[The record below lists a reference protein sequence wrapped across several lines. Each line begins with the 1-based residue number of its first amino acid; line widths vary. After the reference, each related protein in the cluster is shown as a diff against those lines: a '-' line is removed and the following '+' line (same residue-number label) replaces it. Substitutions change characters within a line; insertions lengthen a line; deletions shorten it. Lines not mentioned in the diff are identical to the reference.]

1 MEDIKLIFAKNI
13 TELRSANGWTQAELA
28 EKLHYSDK
36 AVSKWERGESV
47 PEIGT
52 LLSIADLF
60 GISLDYLIRGKE
72 ADLPEAPTLP
82 HKVRNHRL
90 ITGLSVLLV
99 WFIALLAFVSVD
111 VMPMHLTIHWLSF
124 VYAVP
129 VSMIVWLVF
138 NSIWFNPRWNFL
150 IISILMWSILLSIHL
165 TLLPF
170 GIHFWQLYFLGI
182 PGQIAIIL
190 WSNIRSGKRK

>member
-1 MEDIKLIFAKNI
+1 MEDIKLTFANNI
-13 TELRSANGWTQAELA
+13 TQLRNARGWTQAELA

-60 GISLDYLIRGKE
+60 GVSMDYLVRGRE
-72 ADLPEAPTLP
+72 AQLPAEPAPP
-82 HKVRNHRL
+82 HQARNRRL
-90 ITGLSVLLV
+90 ITGLAILLV
-99 WFIALLAFVSVD
+99 WFLALVAFVSVD
-111 VMPMHLTIHWLSF
+111 VMPQHLTIHWLSF
-124 VYAVP
+124 AYAVP

-150 IISILMWSILLSIHL
+150 IISVLMWSILLCAFL
-165 TLLPF
+165 TFLPF
-170 GIHFWQLYFLGI
+170 GIVFWQLFFLGI
-182 PGQIAIIL
+182 PGQIAIVL
-190 WSNIRSGKRK
+190 WSKLRTEKPK